1 MKKHSKSSQRSE
13 PTLKRRKARGPVQRD
28 AKEVLAEV
36 LGKLTGKL
44 DAPAVSTSAKE
55 NRRRNTVGPNRDR
68 LTVGVD
74 LGDRWSQY
82 CILGLAGETLAEGQL
97 RTTQEDVREFFQA
110 LTVARVVIEVGTH
123 SAWVQDVITEWGHE
137 VLVANPR
144 LMEGSKRRKRKS
156 DRIDANKLARL
167 GRVDPQSLHPIR
179 HRSREVR
186 QDLVVL
192 RARDALVSVRTE
204 LINTA
209 RGLVKSMGTRLPR
222 CSSPSFAEK
231 VKDAIPVE
239 VREALLPL
247 VQLVETVKDCIA
259 RYDQKI
265 EELVREKYGHTT
277 LLRQVKGVGPITSL
291 AYVLTLEDPQRFSSS
306 REVGPYLGLVPKQ
319 EDSGDSQPQLGIS
332 KTGDRMLRRLLVGSS
347 QYMLGAFGPDTDLRR
362 YGLRL
367 CERGGK
373 NAKKRAVV
381 AVARKLAVL
390 LHHLWVTG
398 DVYEPLHHTG
408 AETRTAQAT
417 AA

>member
-1 MKKHSKSSQRSE
+1 MKKDNNSAKKSE
-13 PTLKRRKARGPVQRD
+13 PTSKRGKSRGPEQRD
-28 AKEVLAEV
+28 AKEVMAEV
-36 LGKLTGKL
+36 LEKLTGKL
-44 DAPAVSTSAKE
+44 DAPTVSTSAQE
-55 NRRRNTVGPNRDR
+55 NRRGSTVRPNLDR

-82 CILGLAGETLAEGQL
+82 CILGLEGETLAEGQL
-97 RTTQEDVREFFQA
+97 RTTQEEVREFFQA

-167 GRVDPQSLHPIR
+167 GRVDPQSLYPIR

-204 LINTA
+204 LINTT

-247 VQLVETVKDCIA
+247 VQLTETVNDCIA
-259 RYDQKI
+259 RYDQRI
-265 EELVREKYGHTT
+265 EELGQKKYGYTT

-319 EDSGDSQPQLGIS
+319 EDSGDCQPQLGIS
-332 KTGDRMLRRLLVGSS
+332 KAGDRMLRRLLVGSS
-347 QYMLGAFGPDTDLRR
+347 QYMLGAFGPDSDLRR

-408 AETRTAQAT
+408 AETRTAP
-417 AA
+417 AAA

>member
-1 MKKHSKSSQRSE
+1 LKKHSKSSQRSE
-13 PTLKRRKARGPVQRD
+13 PSLKRTKARGPVQRD

-36 LGKLTGKL
+36 LEKLTGKL

-55 NRRRNTVGPNRDR
+55 NRRGNTVGPNRDR

-110 LTVARVVIEVGTH
+110 LTAARVVMEVGTH

-156 DRIDANKLARL
+156 DRIDAHKLARL
-167 GRVDPQSLHPIR
+167 GRVDPQSLYPIR

-222 CSSPSFAEK
+222 CSSPSFADK

-247 VQLVETVKDCIA
+247 VQLVETVNDCVA

-265 EELVREKYGHTT
+265 EELSREKYGHTT

-347 QYMLGAFGPDTDLRR
+347 QYMLGAFGPDSDLRR

-408 AETRTAQAT
+408 AETRTAQA

>member
-1 MKKHSKSSQRSE
+1 MKRRSTLKKHSKSSQRSE
-13 PTLKRRKARGPVQRD
+13 PTLMRTKARGPVQRD
-28 AKEVLAEV
+28 GKEVLAEV

-82 CILGLAGETLAEGQL
+82 CILGLEGETLAEGQL

-167 GRVDPQSLHPIR
+167 GRVDPQSLYPIR

-231 VKDAIPVE
+231 VKDAIPDE

-265 EELVREKYGHTT
+265 EELGREKYGHTT

-291 AYVLTLEDPQRFSSS
+291 AYVNPGGSATIWQQS
-306 REVGPYLGLVPKQ
+306 RGWGPIWGWCRSRKTR
-319 EDSGDSQPQLGIS
+319 GIVNLS
-332 KTGDRMLRRLLVGSS
+332 
-347 QYMLGAFGPDTDLRR
+347 
-362 YGLRL
+362 
-367 CERGGK
+367 
-373 NAKKRAVV
+373 
-381 AVARKLAVL
+381 
-390 LHHLWVTG
+390 
-398 DVYEPLHHTG
+398 
-408 AETRTAQAT
+408 
-417 AA
+417 